1 MKRFEQFFC
10 EKIVKV
16 DDNEYAVYPKRGGK
30 RLGTHD
36 TKKDAVKQLAAI
48 EISKKEK
55 KGINEDIKKEDIDF
69 TLPRGEEIVLKA
81 EDKDYDRGLLV
92 ELLKDGGYEV
102 AYWYGK
108 LKPYP
113 IEVLVDGKSVK
124 KDAKKVTLKFHP
136 ELKESI
142 EEAKW
147 SQKYKDSIDCDNPKG
162 FSQKAH
168 CQGKKKKLEEVYKD
182 SGLGKWF
189 GKGGE
194 GGTTKGGWD
203 RYNTQGDKIG
213 KCGDAEKGEGYA
225 ACLSAEKA
233 KKLGK
238 EGRAKFVKRKRAA
251 QKKAGD
257 PKKGK
262 GEKGETKKSKKPTY
276 VKTGASEKRKKLK
289 EALLETKRIPKT
301 RKNQDPDTH
310 SDLYTDEN
318 PKGTIHGL
326 KFATETD
333 AKRSVKKIE
342 NSGKKHAH
350 KIQAAVAMEQRAK
363 AADKSGP
370 AKVYRSYIEKMK
382 EKTKK
387 MQNENHEL
395 SPLTQYLIEGTKNV
409 PTDPE
414 LWSRAKSA
422 AKKKFDVY
430 PSAYANA
437 WAAKWYKK
445 RGGGWK
451 KETKKKGKK

>member
-1 MKRFEQFFC
+1 MR
-10 EKIVKV
+10 
-16 DDNEYAVYPKRGGK
+16 NLPK
-30 RLGTHD
+30 L
-36 TKKDAVKQLAAI
+36 
-48 EISKKEK
+48 
-55 KGINEDIKKEDIDF
+55 
-69 TLPRGEEIVLKA
+69 
-81 EDKDYDRGLLV
+81 
-92 ELLKDGGYEV
+92 
-102 AYWYGK
+102 
-108 LKPYP
+108 
-113 IEVLVDGKSVK
+113 
-124 KDAKKVTLKFHP
+124 
-136 ELKESI
+136 

>member
-1 MKRFEQFFC
+1 MKRFEEFFC

-55 KGINEDIKKEDIDF
+55 KGINEDIKKKDIDL
-69 TLPRGEEIVLKA
+69 TLPRGKEIVLKA

-102 AYWYGK
+102 AYWYDK

-113 IEVLVDGKSVK
+113 IEVLVDGRSVK

-136 ELKESI
+136 ELKESVK
-142 EEAKW
+142 EAKW
-147 SQKYKDSIDCDNPKG
+147 SQEYKNSIDCDNPRG

-203 RYNTQGDKIG
+203 RYDTQGNKIG
-213 KCGDAEKGEGYA
+213 KCGDAKEGEGYA

-238 EGRAKFVKRKRAA
+238 DGRAKFVKRKRAA

-262 GEKGETKKSKKPTY
+262 GERGETKKSKKPTY
-276 VKTGASEKRKKLK
+276 VKTGASKEKKKVK
-289 EALLETKRIPKT
+289 ESMYEAKRVPKT

-326 KFATETD
+326 KFATEAD
-333 AKRSVKKIE
+333 ARRSVKKIE

-350 KIQAAVAMEQRAK
+350 KIQAAIAMEQRAK
-363 AADKSGP
+363 AADKTGP
-370 AKVYRSYIEKMK
+370 AKIYRSYIEKMK

-387 MQNENHEL
+387 MQKENYNIL
-395 SPLTQYLIEGTKNV
+395 SFREYITEASKNV
-409 PTDPE
+409 PTNPA

-437 WAAKWYKK
+437 WASKWYKK
-445 RGGGWK
+445 RGGKWK
-451 KETKKKGKK
+451 KESKKKD